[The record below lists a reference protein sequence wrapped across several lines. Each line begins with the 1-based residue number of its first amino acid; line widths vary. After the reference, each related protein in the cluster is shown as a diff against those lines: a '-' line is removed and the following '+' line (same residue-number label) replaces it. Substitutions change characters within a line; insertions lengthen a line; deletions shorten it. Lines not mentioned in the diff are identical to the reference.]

1 MKKINTLLSFL
12 IAFSFVTVA
21 FGQEED
27 ALARTTPVISSSG
40 GNSSGGPQKTMQI
53 KWNVVN
59 VKGNSVTLKLTKSI
73 DCAMLQSI
81 TATTDKG
88 VILNISYNPND
99 LKGLKTG
106 VQKSVTVKFL
116 EDFVDKKVSI
126 GLSWDL
132 KGCNETTLGLNDKTK
147 QPQVKSLVASSSTP
161 SKPSGGSYSSNDNF
175 NVILKADVGVKSGTT
190 TNAVEKRK
198 DQVSTIRSTENDKK
212 EN

>member
-1 MKKINTLLSFL
+1 MKKMNTLLSFL

-21 FGQEED
+21 FGQDDD

-40 GNSSGGPQKTMQI
+40 GNSSGGPQKTLQI

-132 KGCNETTLGLNDKTK
+132 RGCDETTLGMSDKTK

-161 SKPSGGSYSSNDNF
+161 SKPSGGSYSSNDSF
-175 NVILKADVGVKSGTT
+175 NVILKAEATPSESTKKIPFRDRKEVTPSG
-190 TNAVEKRK
+190 KGLR
-198 DQVSTIRSTENDKK
+198 
-212 EN
+212 